1 MAKENIS
8 TKNDMQE
15 LWKICKRDVELD
27 KADPNYEFLQKAFSL
42 LKEFNKEPEPW
53 KLWTEK
59 VKKVSQRKGKD
70 LYLPLR
76 YALTGSTSGPD
87 MNKLLPIMLL
97 NNLQIIE

>member
-1 MAKENIS
+1 MSN
-8 TKNDMQE
+8 
-15 LWKICKRDVELD
+15 
-27 KADPNYEFLQKAFSL
+27 FLQKAFSL
-42 LKEFNKEPEPW
+42 LKDLNKEPEPW